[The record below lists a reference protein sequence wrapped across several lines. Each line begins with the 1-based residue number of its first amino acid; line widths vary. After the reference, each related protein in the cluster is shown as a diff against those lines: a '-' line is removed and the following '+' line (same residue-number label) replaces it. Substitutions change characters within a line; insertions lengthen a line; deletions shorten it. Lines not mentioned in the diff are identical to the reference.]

1 MGKGILALL
10 SAMAE
15 DERERI
21 LRRGNEGREIAKA
34 NGAKFGRRLKLT
46 DHQRSRALDRL
57 ASGESQDAIT
67 ADFNVHRSTISR
79 LR

>member
-1 MGKGILALL
+1 
-10 SAMAE
+10 MAE

-21 LRRGNEGREIAKA
+21 LRRANEGREIARK
-34 NGAKFGRRLKLT
+34 NGAKFGRRPKLT
-46 DHQRSRALDRL
+46 DHQRSRALERL
-57 ASGESQDAIT
+57 ASGESQNAIA